1 MGKIYE
7 EIMRCK
13 KLGLDG
19 VLGTIISTEG
29 STYQK
34 TGAKCF
40 IAADGKLTG
49 IVSGGCVEGD
59 LQMIA
64 NEVID
69 KGKPKIVH
77 YDFQDEGDLI
87 WGLGVGCNG
96 KMDVFLEPYRPE
108 KDVVQAERIQK
119 WFERG
124 KSKILHGITVT
135 DAEDNSYVGRKW
147 LIDPDTLDFDS
158 VPFKEI
164 IHDYLE
170 NKGSSAASVIHIAGK
185 GTFQLFYDVIYPA
198 PTLAIFGGGPDA
210 VPLVQLAKKMKWN
223 VIVLDHRPAFA
234 NSGNFPEADTVV
246 RYPPGSTPNFE
257 LDGNTY
263 VVIMSHHF
271 LQDQIVLKDVV
282 NSEAAYIGLLGPR
295 RRTDEL
301 AKGLYLASHSN
312 SYKIHSP
319 IGLDIGAETPE
330 EIALSII
337 SELIAVY
344 RGGSGNKLTTLEGK
358 FISCEKKEL
367 LI

>member
-1 MGKIYE
+1 
-7 EIMRCK
+7 MRCK

-34 TGAKCF
+34 TGTKCF

-59 LQMIA
+59 LHIIA
-64 NEVID
+64 DEVID
-69 KGKPKIVH
+69 RGKPKIVH

-96 KMDVFLEPYRPE
+96 KMDVFLEPFRPE
-108 KDVVQAERIQK
+108 KDAVQAEQIQK

-124 KSKILHGITVT
+124 KSEILHSITVT
-135 DAEDNSYVGRKW
+135 DAEDNHYIGRKW
-147 LIDPDTLDFDS
+147 LINPQALDFDL

-164 IHDYLE
+164 MHDYLE
-170 NKGSSAASVIHIAGK
+170 NEGSVAASVVQTADK
-185 GTFQLFYDVIYPA
+185 GTFRLFYDVIDPA
-198 PTLAIFGGGPDA
+198 PTLAIFGGGSDA
-210 VPLVQLAKKMKWN
+210 VPLVQLAKKMKWY
-223 VIVLDHRPAFA
+223 VTVLDHRPAFA
-234 NSGNFPEADTVV
+234 NSGNFPEADAVIC
-246 RYPPGSTPNFE
+246 YPPGSVPNFE
-257 LDGNTY
+257 LDSNTY

-271 LQDQIVLKDVV
+271 LQDQIVLKEVI

-301 AKGLYLASHSN
+301 AKDLHLESHSN
-312 SYKIHSP
+312 SHKIHSP
-319 IGLDIGAETPE
+319 IGLDIGSETPE

-337 SELIAVY
+337 SEVISVY
-344 RGGSGNKLTTLEGK
+344 RGGTGSKLTTLEGK
-358 FISCEKKEL
+358 FNSCEKKGL